1 MHILIAHTYTCLHI
15 LAHTHTYKYMCV
27 RVQYLYICI
36 HTLHILEGPDTGYQV
51 VRLILHH
58 PMMMSRWGK
67 KNTTGH
73 IRAVENLPKKWMV
86 SCPTDLDTPKWL
98 MGGVS
103 SNISELS
110 TSPSLVV
117 FFLIVNLFGSCRCNQ
132 TCHGNRLQ
140 KCWNPRKTFPS
151 QVVGDVSPTIRNT
164 KIPQAKRWLQHIF
177 QAAVKHFTSV
187 PFQVTL

>member
-27 RVQYLYICI
+27 RVQYLYIYTYTAYFGRTWYRLSGC
-36 HTLHILEGPDTGYQV
+36 QV
-51 VRLILHH
+51 DSPPSHDDVTV
-58 PMMMSRWGK
+58 GK

-73 IRAVENLPKKWMV
+73 IRAVENLQKKCMV

>member
-1 MHILIAHTYTCLHI
+1 MHILTHAYTYLHI
-15 LAHTHTYKYMCV
+15 RIRINTCVYVYSTYI
-27 RVQYLYICI
+27 YIYIHCI
-36 HTLHILEGPDTGYQV
+36 FWKDLMQV
-51 VRLILHH
+51 IRLSGWFSTIPWWCHGGEKKHH
-58 PMMMSRWGK
+58 WSHSRCWKFAK
-67 KNTTGH
+67 KC
-73 IRAVENLPKKWMV
+73 MV

>member
-27 RVQYLYICI
+27 RVQYVYIYIHCI
-36 HTLHILEGPDTGYQV
+36 FWKDLIQV
-51 VRLILHH
+51 IRLSGWFSTIPWWCH
-58 PMMMSRWGK
+58 GGEK

-73 IRAVENLPKKWMV
+73 IRAVENLPKKCMV